1 MVASAVQA
9 SVILHKNF
17 SQRCLCND
25 ILSKISLTYT
35 FCQYCLCKDLFDKDF
50 LSKLFLK
57 RSLVNIF
64 VFSGEDVV
72 KFLGRWESAW
82 NKCRQTGVL
91 DWNLIHMDPAHHI
104 HKSSASLSRCSPDPL
119 ARWSIPR
126 PPPPSPTSPSS
137 GAEVS
142 EEVAAFKLVLSMA
155 LPEASRQWLLQRLHN
170 SKKSKANVSS
180 SSKIFQ
186 GPQTPSN
193 VLQGLEASSKNVAD
207 SKMPLLFEVK
217 SALKELFAQQL
228 SEVDLTKEGD
238 QLELSELTQLSQKKT
253 MKQEAAAN
261 VDKQKVRQANR
272 QTHQQASQKRI
283 LPPGPQNSSQLGIK
297 RLKSSQGG
305 ADQQSNKVL
314 EIKKNLKG
322 MNIDI
327 KIQPSEPK
335 PTGVSFSNISEIRN
349 LLKQE
354 QAPSQATSDQTSS
367 SPNFAKRRIENMNRL
382 TRPNGNQVAQ
392 PVITKIHNCLLC
404 RFTSIPTFNIQTP
417 LNFD

>member
-1 MVASAVQA
+1 
-9 SVILHKNF
+9 
-17 SQRCLCND
+17 
-25 ILSKISLTYT
+25 
-35 FCQYCLCKDLFDKDF
+35 
-50 LSKLFLK
+50 
-57 RSLVNIF
+57 
-64 VFSGEDVV
+64 
-72 KFLGRWESAW
+72 
-82 NKCRQTGVL
+82 
-91 DWNLIHMDPAHHI
+91 
-104 HKSSASLSRCSPDPL
+104 
-119 ARWSIPR
+119 
-126 PPPPSPTSPSS
+126 
-137 GAEVS
+137 
-142 EEVAAFKLVLSMA
+142 
-155 LPEASRQWLLQRLHN
+155 
-170 SKKSKANVSS
+170 
-180 SSKIFQ
+180 
-186 GPQTPSN
+186 
-193 VLQGLEASSKNVAD
+193 
-207 SKMPLLFEVK
+207 MPLLFEVK

-283 LPPGPQNSSQLGIK
+283 MSPGPQNSSQLGVK
-297 RLKSSQGG
+297 RLKGSQGG
-305 ADQQSNKVL
+305 ADQQSSKVL

-327 KIQPSEPK
+327 KIQPVEPK

-349 LLKQE
+349 LLKQ
-354 QAPSQATSDQTSS
+354 APSQATSNQTSS

-392 PVITKIHNCLLC
+392 PVITRIHNCLLC

>member
-1 MVASAVQA
+1 M
-9 SVILHKNF
+9 
-17 SQRCLCND
+17 
-25 ILSKISLTYT
+25 
-35 FCQYCLCKDLFDKDF
+35 
-50 LSKLFLK
+50 
-57 RSLVNIF
+57 
-64 VFSGEDVV
+64 
-72 KFLGRWESAW
+72 
-82 NKCRQTGVL
+82 
-91 DWNLIHMDPAHHI
+91 
-104 HKSSASLSRCSPDPL
+104 
-119 ARWSIPR
+119 
-126 PPPPSPTSPSS
+126 
-137 GAEVS
+137 
-142 EEVAAFKLVLSMA
+142 AAFKLILSMA
-155 LPEASRQWLLQRLHN
+155 LPEASRHWLLQRLQN
-170 SKKSKANVSS
+170 SKKCKANVSS

-261 VDKQKVRQANR
+261 VDKQKVRQSNR
-272 QTHQQASQKRI
+272 QTHQQASQKRM
-283 LPPGPQNSSQLGIK
+283 PPGPHNSSQLGIK

-327 KIQPSEPK
+327 KIQPAEPK

-349 LLKQE
+349 LLKNE
-354 QAPSQATSDQTSS
+354 QAPSQATSNQTSS

-382 TRPNGNQVAQ
+382 TRPAGHQVAQ
-392 PVITKIHNCLLC
+392 PVITRIHNCLLC

-417 LNFD
+417 LNFDYVEFCDNFRLTQ

>member
-1 MVASAVQA
+1 MWSSSWGVGRVPGTSADKQVPWIGTSSYPQSPQPHIAVA
-9 SVILHKNF
+9 
-17 SQRCLCND
+17 
-25 ILSKISLTYT
+25 
-35 FCQYCLCKDLFDKDF
+35 
-50 LSKLFLK
+50 
-57 RSLVNIF
+57 
-64 VFSGEDVV
+64 
-72 KFLGRWESAW
+72 
-82 NKCRQTGVL
+82 
-91 DWNLIHMDPAHHI
+91 
-104 HKSSASLSRCSPDPL
+104 PL
-119 ARWSIPR
+119 ARWSLPS

-155 LPEASRQWLLQRLHN
+155 LPEASRHWLLQRLQN
-170 SKKSKANVSS
+170 SKKCKANVSS

-272 QTHQQASQKRI
+272 QTHQQASQKRM
-283 LPPGPQNSSQLGIK
+283 PPGPHNSSQLGVK

-327 KIQPSEPK
+327 KIQPAEPK

-349 LLKQE
+349 LIKQE
-354 QAPSQATSDQTSS
+354 QAPPQATSNQTSS
-367 SPNFAKRRIENMNRL
+367 SPNFAKRRIENMNHL

-392 PVITKIHNCLLC
+392 PVITRIHNCLLC
-404 RFTSIPTFNIQTP
+404 RFT
-417 LNFD
+417 

>member
-1 MVASAVQA
+1 MWSSSWGVGRVPGTSADKQV
-9 SVILHKNF
+9 SWIGTSSTWTL
-17 SQRCLCND
+17 L
-25 ILSKISLTYT
+25 IIST
-35 FCQYCLCKDLFDKDF
+35 
-50 LSKLFLK
+50 
-57 RSLVNIF
+57 
-64 VFSGEDVV
+64 
-72 KFLGRWESAW
+72 
-82 NKCRQTGVL
+82 
-91 DWNLIHMDPAHHI
+91 
-104 HKSSASLSRCSPDPL
+104 KSSASHSRCSPYPL
-119 ARWSIPR
+119 ARWSFPS

-155 LPEASRQWLLQRLHN
+155 LPEASRHWLLQRLHN

-283 LPPGPQNSSQLGIK
+283 MPPGPQNSSQLGVK
-297 RLKSSQGG
+297 RLKAFQSG

-327 KIQPSEPK
+327 KIQPTEPK

-354 QAPSQATSDQTSS
+354 QAPSQATSNQTSS

-392 PVITKIHNCLLC
+392 PVITRIHNCLLC
-404 RFTSIPTFNIQTP
+404 RFTSIPAVNIQIP

>member
-1 MVASAVQA
+1 M
-9 SVILHKNF
+9 
-17 SQRCLCND
+17 
-25 ILSKISLTYT
+25 
-35 FCQYCLCKDLFDKDF
+35 
-50 LSKLFLK
+50 
-57 RSLVNIF
+57 
-64 VFSGEDVV
+64 V
-72 KFLGRWESAW
+72 KFLRRWESAW

-91 DWNLIHMDPAHHI
+91 DWNLII
-104 HKSSASLSRCSPDPL
+104 STKSSASHSRCSPDPL
-119 ARWSIPR
+119 ARWSIPS

-155 LPEASRQWLLQRLHN
+155 LPEASRHWLLQRLHN

-283 LPPGPQNSSQLGIK
+283 MPPGPQNSSQLGVK
-297 RLKSSQGG
+297 RLKGSQGG
-305 ADQQSNKVL
+305 ADQQSSKVL
-314 EIKKNLKG
+314 QIKKNLKG

-392 PVITKIHNCLLC
+392 PVITRIHNCLLC
-404 RFTSIPTFNIQTP
+404 RFTSMPTFNIQTP

>member
-1 MVASAVQA
+1 MWSSSWGVGRVPGTSADKQVPWIGTSSYPQSPQPHIAVA
-9 SVILHKNF
+9 
-17 SQRCLCND
+17 
-25 ILSKISLTYT
+25 
-35 FCQYCLCKDLFDKDF
+35 
-50 LSKLFLK
+50 
-57 RSLVNIF
+57 
-64 VFSGEDVV
+64 
-72 KFLGRWESAW
+72 
-82 NKCRQTGVL
+82 
-91 DWNLIHMDPAHHI
+91 
-104 HKSSASLSRCSPDPL
+104 PL
-119 ARWSIPR
+119 ARWSLPS

-155 LPEASRQWLLQRLHN
+155 LPEASRHWLLQRLQN
-170 SKKSKANVSS
+170 SKKCKANVSS

-193 VLQGLEASSKNVAD
+193 VLQGLEASSKNTQG

-272 QTHQQASQKRI
+272 QTHQQASQKRM
-283 LPPGPQNSSQLGIK
+283 PPGPHNSSQLGVK

-327 KIQPSEPK
+327 KIQPAEPK

-349 LLKQE
+349 LLKNE
-354 QAPSQATSDQTSS
+354 QAPSQATSNQTSS
-367 SPNFAKRRIENMNRL
+367 SPNFAKMRIENMNHL
-382 TRPNGNQVAQ
+382 ARPNGHQVAQ
-392 PVITKIHNCLLC
+392 PVITRIHNCLLC
-404 RFTSIPTFNIQTP
+404 RFTYF
-417 LNFD
+417 